1 MFFMYFLSYF
11 PNKMISLWNSMFL
24 HCLYSASSSN
34 LTPELPLFQIFTVQN
49 IQWLKLKLF
58 VILYNARWLN
68 HIGSVSKLVTH
79 LALSTAKGFRSC
91 KLHLTNSSK
100 LSNKKSVLC
109 CLVVSPQKC
118 FGESFIQKATGVQSS
133 AQAHRLPGG
142 GRRSRHCSLV
152 AACPIPPHFLV
163 SHLGE
168 VKSADFH
175 KAEGAIQALTG

>member
-24 HCLYSASSSN
+24 HCLHSASGSN

-58 VILYNARWLN
+58 VILYSARWLN
-68 HIGSVSKLVTH
+68 RIGSVSKLVTH

-109 CLVVSPQKC
+109 CLVVSHQKC

-133 AQAHRLPGG
+133 YSSSQTARWG
-142 GRRSRHCSLV
+142 
-152 AACPIPPHFLV
+152 
-163 SHLGE
+163 
-168 VKSADFH
+168 
-175 KAEGAIQALTG
+175 